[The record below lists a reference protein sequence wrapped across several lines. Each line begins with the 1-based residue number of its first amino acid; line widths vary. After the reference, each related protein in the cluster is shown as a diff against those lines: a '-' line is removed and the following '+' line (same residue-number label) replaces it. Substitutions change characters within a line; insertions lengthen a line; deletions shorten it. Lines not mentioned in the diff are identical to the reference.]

1 MSKLDSGAEIAKLAG
16 LKLVKPEGSP
26 EPEAPTPP
34 QEPLAPYERQA
45 GNWLMAYME
54 YTKESESPD
63 NYHTWAALSAL
74 ASAARRNVFLD
85 QGIYVLFPNLYVA
98 LVGPAGRTA
107 KSTSIYLCGRVLRQ
121 ANNLKF
127 GPDACTKED
136 LIRQM
141 AESKFNN
148 QCTLTLH
155 SSEFSSIL
163 DPSGIMMIQFLT
175 DIYDCNY
182 VDKKKG
188 WLYSTKHQGK
198 DVILNPCLN
207 ILVGTT
213 ASYLAE
219 SIPSNV
225 TGHGFASRI
234 IFVNEETERQVNP
247 RPGPLDDALAQC
259 LVNDLNHIGSIY
271 GQFKWADHE
280 AESTYDTYYRGLYVN
295 PPTDERIQGFHWRK
309 KTHVLKVA
317 MLLSLAESDSLLI
330 TSREIN
336 TAVKLLHSLEQT
348 LSRTFSAVGKYE
360 HAMDME
366 KIGTLVVESGGLP
379 KAEIWGSQYHIGGDD
394 ALEKIIKTLH
404 TMKVI
409 SVVMKEGQE
418 WLVPG
423 SRKPPW
429 ASVRRN

>member
-1 MSKLDSGAEIAKLAG
+1 MSKLDTGQELAKLTG
-16 LKLVKPEGSP
+16 LKLVKPQK
-26 EPEAPTPP
+26 EA
-34 QEPLAPYERQA
+34 QEEEASQVGPLKPYERQA

-63 NYHTWAALSAL
+63 NYHTWAALSCL
-74 ASAARRNVFLD
+74 ASAARRNVWVD
-85 QGIYVLFPNLYVA
+85 QGLYVLFPNLYVA

-107 KSTSIYLCGRVLRQ
+107 KSTSIYLSGRVLRQ
-121 ANNLKF
+121 ANNIKF
-127 GPDACTKED
+127 GPDSCTRED
-136 LIRQM
+136 LIRQL
-141 AESKFNN
+141 AESKLNN
-148 QCTLTLH
+148 HCCLTIH

-188 WLYSTKHQGK
+188 WQYSTKHQGK
-198 DVILNPCLN
+198 DIIVNPCLN

-225 TGHGFASRI
+225 TGHGFTSRI
-234 IFVNEETERQVNP
+234 IFVHEEVERQINP
-247 RPGPLDDALAQC
+247 RPDPLDDDLTQR
-259 LVNDLNHIGSIY
+259 LINDLNHIASIH
-271 GQFKWADHE
+271 GQFQWADE
-280 AESTYDTYYRGLYVN
+280 TAQKAYDDYYHSLYRD

-330 TSREIN
+330 TEREIK
-336 TAVKLLHSLEQT
+336 TAVQLLHSLEQT
-348 LSRTFSAVGKYE
+348 LSRTFSAVGKYI
-360 HAMDME
+360 HALDTE
-366 KIGTLVVESGGLP
+366 RIGTMVVQSGGMP
-379 KAEIWGSQYHIGGDD
+379 KADLWGSQYHIGANDD
-394 ALEKIIKTLH
+394 LEKIIKTLT

-409 SVVMKEGQE
+409 SVRLKDGQE
-418 WLVPG
+418 WLLPG
-423 SRKPPW
+423 EKKLPW
-429 ASVRRN
+429 LINRRG